1 MIDTV
6 YICIISIV
14 DSRQI
19 EVDETV
25 LTSSYQQFEFVGHV
39 M

>member
-6 YICIISIV
+6 YICIIRIV

-25 LTSSYQQFEFVGHV
+25 FDFELSAV
-39 M
+39 